1 MGGTGILAGPR
12 AARTRQKA
20 LLAALLL
27 IALLAR
33 LAVLVT
39 PLAGV
44 SGDEAAAALMARNI
58 RQGHGYVFFAGQTY
72 MASAVQYLQS
82 LTLAVAPTSA
92 FALRLPD
99 LVLSLVACWLVHS
112 VGLRVLRSR
121 VAALLALALYAVGP
135 AFPLVYASRASGAY
149 NLALVL
155 GLLTL
160 RVSLTRGR
168 TDRRSLLLGV
178 LTGAG
183 LWCSPVSVFL
193 TGPALLWQLP
203 ALRADPRRCRP
214 LVLGAVLGASPAL
227 VWSLVHQRLGG
238 LGAVTAAPP
247 GSTPLTRLGGLLTDV
262 LPEELGLAWRDGRP
276 LVPAALVVA
285 VVAALLAAWAVAALR
300 RRPSLA
306 RLLTARPG
314 AVPADLV
321 LVAAPLVAL
330 LYAASSYTW
339 WTTEPRY
346 LYLAGPWLVWGLAA
360 LAARTRRPRAA
371 GAVLVAATMGLSALG
386 LHAAGGVGRGTWRTD
401 LVTASD
407 WLAAHDVPAA
417 YADYR
422 PAFTATFV
430 TGGQETVVPYDGQ
443 ACRFPELAR
452 RAATLSQ
459 GRPVVGWLLS
469 SAHRD
474 ELAPRLQRA
483 GVVDELVLPTVTAYL
498 VEAPAAPADVGLG
511 SGPTCG

>member
-1 MGGTGILAGPR
+1 MRGR
-12 AARTRQKA
+12 AVVGA
-20 LLAALLL
+20 LLVL
-27 IALLAR
+27 ALLAR

-44 SGDEAAAALMARNI
+44 SGDEAASALMATNI
-58 RQGHGYVFFAGQTY
+58 RHGHGYVFFAGQSY

-82 LTLAVAPTSA
+82 LTLAIAPTSA

-99 LVLSLVACWLVHS
+99 LVLSLAACWLVHS
-112 VGLRVLRSR
+112 VGLHVLRSR
-121 VAALLALALYAVGP
+121 AAALLALALYAVGP

-155 GLLTL
+155 GLLAL
-160 RVSLTRGR
+160 RVALAPEGG
-168 TDRRSLLLGV
+168 DRRALLLGV

-193 TGPALLWQLP
+193 TGPALLWRLP
-203 ALRADPRRCRP
+203 ALRADPRHCRP
-214 LVLGAVLGASPAL
+214 LALGVVLGASPAL
-227 VWSLVHQRLGG
+227 VWSLVHHRLGG
-238 LGAVTAAPP
+238 LGAVTAAPA
-247 GSTPLTRLGGLLTDV
+247 GSTPVSRLRGLLTDV
-262 LPEELGLAWRDGRP
+262 LPEELWLAWREGRP
-276 LVPAALVVA
+276 VVPSVLVAA
-285 VVAALLAAWAVAALR
+285 VVGALLVAWAVAALR
-300 RRPSLA
+300 RRSALTL
-306 RLLTARPG
+306 LLTARAG
-314 AVPADLV
+314 AAPADLV
-321 LVAAPLVAL
+321 LVAAPLVVL

-360 LAARTRRPRAA
+360 LAQRARRPRAA
-371 GAVLVAATMGLSALG
+371 GAVLVAATVGLSALG

-401 LVTASD
+401 LVTASR

-430 TGGQETVVPYDGQ
+430 TGGRETVVPFDGQ
-443 ACRFPELAR
+443 ACRFPGLAR
-452 RAATLSQ
+452 RAATLTQ

-469 SAHRD
+469 SAHRV
-474 ELAPRLQRA
+474 ELAPALRRA
-483 GVVDELVLPTVTAYL
+483 GVVDEL
-498 VEAPAAPADVGLG
+498 
-511 SGPTCG
+511 